1 VCLSALKDLWE
12 RFCDPRTLSGE
23 RSKREDWCCQYLL
36 ERSRKKIK
44 WNQPPTDINGGR
56 MWLHGSNDSDVALQ
70 EPTCSALLWNYAF
83 QNCLVT
89 TVPVISTPTFFLI
102 FMTLHRLHC
111 CWWWRSFSAL
121 FILLLLDLLK
131 DQWWYRDCERCV
143 QWTRKP
149 HMSAHKWRSAGLEHQ
164 PTNRPSYSNSFKKSL
179 TFSLP
184 VQNLRATVPCCWYS
198 SPFQLSYLVLCNLG
212 ELKLTW
218 VKLSIE
224 YGKYLHWSWD
234 LIILHWSIQSI
245 EL

>member
-1 VCLSALKDLWE
+1 MRAVLWPKDPFWWAKQKRRLMLPILAREKKWSE
-12 RFCDPRTLSGE
+12 TSLQPMDMVAESG
-23 RSKREDWCCQYLL
+23 S
-36 ERSRKKIK
+36 I
-44 WNQPPTDINGGR
+44 
-56 MWLHGSNDSDVALQ
+56 HGSNDSDVALQ

-131 DQWWYRDCERCV
+131 DQWWYRDCERWACNEPGSHI
-143 QWTRKP
+143 WALTSRG
-149 HMSAHKWRSAGLEHQ
+149 ALDLN
-164 PTNRPSYSNSFKKSL
+164 TNRPSYSNSFKKSL
-179 TFSLP
+179 TFSLS
-184 VQNLRATVPCCWYS
+184 VQNLRVTVPCCWYS

-224 YGKYLHWSWD
+224 YR
-234 LIILHWSIQSI
+234 
-245 EL
+245 

>member
-1 VCLSALKDLWE
+1 MFE
-12 RFCDPRTLSGE
+12 RFKIPLWCFEGCFVTQGPFLVSEAKEKTDVANTCS
-23 RSKREDWCCQYLL
+23 REA
-36 ERSRKKIK
+36 EKEIK
-44 WNQPPTDINGGR
+44 WNQPPTDGNGGR

-70 EPTCSALLWNYAF
+70 EPTSSVLLWNYAF

-131 DQWWYRDCERCV
+131 DQWWYIDCERWACNEPGSHI
-143 QWTRKP
+143 WALTSRG
-149 HMSAHKWRSAGLEHQ
+149 ALDLN
-164 PTNRPSYSNSFKKSL
+164 TNRPSYSNSFKKSL
-179 TFSLP
+179 TFSLS
-184 VQNLRATVPCCWYS
+184 VQNLRVTVPCCWYS

-224 YGKYLHWSWD
+224 YR
-234 LIILHWSIQSI
+234 
-245 EL
+245 

>member
-1 VCLSALKDLWE
+1 
-12 RFCDPRTLSGE
+12 
-23 RSKREDWCCQYLL
+23 
-36 ERSRKKIK
+36 
-44 WNQPPTDINGGR
+44 

-70 EPTCSALLWNYAF
+70 EQACSALLWNYAF

-149 HMSAHKWRSAGLEHQ
+149 HMSAHKSRSAGLEHQ
-164 PTNRPSYSNSFKKSL
+164 PTDHLTQTHSRKAWRSVFQYKTSVRLFLAVDIHPHSN
-179 TFSLP
+179 
-184 VQNLRATVPCCWYS
+184 C
-198 SPFQLSYLVLCNLG
+198 
-212 ELKLTW
+212 
-218 VKLSIE
+218 
-224 YGKYLHWSWD
+224 
-234 LIILHWSIQSI
+234 LIWFCAI
-245 EL
+245 

>member
-1 VCLSALKDLWE
+1 MDMVAE
-12 RFCDPRTLSGE
+12 SG
-23 RSKREDWCCQYLL
+23 S
-36 ERSRKKIK
+36 I
-44 WNQPPTDINGGR
+44 
-56 MWLHGSNDSDVALQ
+56 HGSNDSYVALQ
-70 EPTCSALLWNYAF
+70 ELACSALLWNYAF

-111 CWWWRSFSAL
+111 YWWWWSFTAL

-131 DQWWYRDCERCV
+131 DQWWYIDCERWACNEPGSHI
-143 QWTRKP
+143 WALTSRG
-149 HMSAHKWRSAGLEHQ
+149 ALDLNN
-164 PTNRPSYSNSFKKSL
+164 NRPSYSNSFKKSL
-179 TFSLP
+179 TFSLS

-224 YGKYLHWSWD
+224 YGKISALVMRFDYFALIYSEHWALNAALKRNRTQLLWC
-234 LIILHWSIQSI
+234 HKSIFCLMTSK
-245 EL
+245 LCCC